1 LADELVEL
9 ADLVVGLARA
19 DPEGRRRA
27 SACRD
32 GDGHH
37 AHAIDRA
44 LRDRIT
50 RQLAV
55 LRVAP
60 RPLLAR
66 RVLLADRERR
76 QAIGASPARPG
87 EQEVAPALV
96 VDERLSARVVIRR
109 ITGVVP
115 VQVRV
120 EVLEQPRFAVATAR
134 VLDGD
139 FLEIQVAVEIDGVT
153 QVQDHAEPSMRERG
167 VANERLVLVRDAPL
181 PAIVA
186 APRELAVDPDPESGW
201 VTDGVVLEADVGI
214 ENVAELVTSVE
225 GDEEVAVPER
235 EIARH
240 RELLV
245 RGRAPGRGE
254 EALGVRDHA
263 RDVPPFDEIRADE
276 WSADPETDHAGG
288 EVLRNVLEVDIPRR

>member
-1 LADELVEL
+1 
-9 ADLVVGLARA
+9 
-19 DPEGRRRA
+19 
-27 SACRD
+27 
-32 GDGHH
+32 
-37 AHAIDRA
+37 
-44 LRDRIT
+44 
-50 RQLAV
+50 
-55 LRVAP
+55 
-60 RPLLAR
+60 
-66 RVLLADRERR
+66 
-76 QAIGASPARPG
+76 
-87 EQEVAPALV
+87 
-96 VDERLSARVVIRR
+96 
-109 ITGVVP
+109 
-115 VQVRV
+115 
-120 EVLEQPRFAVATAR
+120 
-134 VLDGD
+134 
-139 FLEIQVAVEIDGVT
+139 
-153 QVQDHAEPSMRERG
+153 
-167 VANERLVLVRDAPL
+167 VLVRDAPL

-288 EVLRNVLEVDIPRR
+288 EVLRNVLQVDIPRRDEREVDQRPPYVTDVIGSADRGNRKDLDEVGAAVRGLHHSARGHR